1 MNLKLHHMREI
12 EPMTDNQQ
20 EVFKSWDDG
29 NNLVLSGSAGSGKTF
44 CALYLALEEVL
55 GDNVSQNKVLICRSA
70 VPTKEIG
77 FLPGTLEEKMEAY
90 TIPYKQICSNLF
102 EDPLAYPK
110 LVSQDK
116 VEFVST
122 SHIRGLTF
130 DDTILIVDEMQNLNF
145 HELDSII
152 TRVGNNC
159 RVILC
164 GDYYQSDLVKN
175 SDREGI
181 LQFMQILEHLNRFT
195 ITEFTWS
202 DIVRSDFVRDYI
214 MTKEMLMKGNKK

>member
-1 MNLKLHHMREI
+1 MREI
-12 EPMTDNQQ
+12 EPMTKNQ
-20 EVFKSWDDG
+20 ETVFQSWDDG
-29 NNLVLSGSAGSGKTF
+29 NNLVLSGSAGTGKTF
-44 CALYLALEEVL
+44 SAMYLALEEVL
-55 GDNVSQNKVLICRSA
+55 GNNVSQNKVLICRSA
-70 VPTKEIG
+70 VPTKDIG
-77 FLPGTLEEKMEAY
+77 FLPGTLEEKMEVY
-90 TIPYKQICSNLF
+90 TIPYKQICGNLF
-102 EDPLAYPK
+102 GDSLAYDK

-164 GDYYQSDLVKN
+164 GDYYQSDLVKS

-181 LQFMQILEHLNRFT
+181 LQFMEIIEQLNKFT

-214 MTKEMLMKGNKK
+214 MTKEMIMKGKK